1 MPYYIEFSTP
11 TMNYTTLI
19 TWKNQHILFNLFNKN
34 QSIGNGSGL
43 YQHDLSKRLSVN
55 LTEIYPKHIGNIFI
69 DYNGNLTINALK
81 FLGGELMIQIDRLSG
96 WNQGRIEIKVER
108 ILFFFKQ
115 NFLFYL
121 YYNLHQSSFNLTLIR
136 NQNSKFQW
144 ILMKDNSHFQHLFT
158 INTSLIELDH
168 HIQVI

>member
-1 MPYYIEFSTP
+1 MPYYIEFSSP
-11 TMNYTTLI
+11 TINYTTLI

-81 FLGGELMIQIDRLSG
+81 FLGGELMIRIDRLSD
-96 WNQGRIEIKVER
+96 WNHGRIEIKVER

-121 YYNLHQSSFNLTLIR
+121 YYNLHQSSFNLTLMR

-144 ILMKDNSHFQHLFT
+144 ILMKDNSYFQHLLT